1 MFVCICN
8 ALNDAT
14 VNATLRDLSAS
25 GSDMTPA
32 AIHRASGCKPQCGR
46 CLPEMADMIADHRTA
61 CAFAQ
66 AAD

>member
-25 GSDMTPA
+25 GGDVTPA